1 MKTRLSLLKRRLT
14 IFLMALALATPIWA
28 SPGMNLASQAA
39 RAAAEP
45 MSIAVNWNGFEMS
58 IPQMDSMG

>member
-1 MKTRLSLLKRRLT
+1 
-14 IFLMALALATPIWA
+14 MALALATPIWA